1 MKAVVVPDA
10 SRAVELRELIALERE
25 GLPFLVG
32 RDGEDRQRAWVL
44 EPADERLWLGRGE
57 ACDVVLDWDEQVS
70 RAHAELVR
78 VAGGWA
84 VLDDGLSRNGTWVG
98 GERVRGRRRLREGD
112 LVRLGR
118 TTLTY
123 RSPAGSGAHTNLAQS
138 VIAAPELTPM
148 QRRVLVALC
157 RPLAGETEPRVP
169 ATNRAI
175 AEELVL
181 STEAVKTHIRALF
194 VKFAVEDLPQ
204 NQKRMRLAE
213 LARQAG
219 IW

>member
-1 MKAVVVPDA
+1 MRPISVPES

-25 GLPFLVG
+25 GMPFLVA

-44 EPADERLWLGRGE
+44 EAADDRLWIGRGE

-70 RAHAELVR
+70 RAHAEIVR

-123 RSPAGSGAHTNLAQS
+123 RSPAGSGARTNAAHS
-138 VIAAPELTPM
+138 IIAAPELTPM

-157 RPLAGETEPRVP
+157 RPLAGESEPRVP

-181 STEAVKTHIRALF
+181 STEAVKTHVRALF
-194 VKFAVEDLPQ
+194 QKFAVEDLPQ
-204 NQKRMRLAE
+204 NQKRARLAA
-213 LARQAG
+213 LARRAG